1 MRHILFCGL
10 TNLILSILALVYG
23 TSVEQARAG
32 PSKVT
37 LVRTPDGGIQPQV
50 AVGHDG
56 TLHLIYFKGNAEAG
70 DLFYVRRGSREESFS
85 KPLRVNSEPGSVL
98 AIGTVRGA
106 HIALGKGGRVHVA
119 WMGSGKASPPQS
131 PTPMFYARLTYD
143 KTAFEPQR
151 NVMQFAA
158 GLDGGSSVAADESGH
173 VYIVWHAK
181 GDSEGE
187 ANRRVWI
194 ALSKDEGET
203 FSREVPAYRLPTG
216 ACGCCGMR
224 AFADRRGTVYVLYRA
239 ASEGVNRDMFLLIS
253 EDSGQSFY
261 GVLVHK
267 WKINACPM
275 STAFLAEGDRGVLMA
290 WETEGQVY
298 YAGVDPTTSL
308 MSSPI
313 APAGEGKGRRH
324 PVVAG
329 NAQGEKILVWTEG
342 TGWKKGGFVAWQ
354 VFDKADKPTEERG
367 QAEGVAVWSLA
378 AAFANSDGGFTVV
391 Y

>member
-1 MRHILFCGL
+1 MRHIQLCRLTALSLF
-10 TNLILSILALVYG
+10 ILASVYG
-23 TSVEQARAG
+23 TSGEKVRASS
-32 PSKVT
+32 SKVT
-37 LVRTPDGGIQPQV
+37 LLRTPDGGIQPQV
-50 AVGHDG
+50 AVGSDG
-56 TLHLIYFKGNAEAG
+56 TLHLIYFKGKAEAG
-70 DLFYVRRGSREESFS
+70 DLFYVCRGTREASFS
-85 KPLRVNSEPGSVL
+85 KPIRVNSQPDSVL

-106 HIALGKGGRVHVA
+106 HIAVGKGGRVHVA
-119 WMGSGKASPPQS
+119 WMGSSKATPPQS
-131 PTPMFYARLTYD
+131 PTPMLYARLSYD

-151 NVMQFAA
+151 NVMHFAA
-158 GLDGGSSVAADESGH
+158 GLDGGSSVAADESGR
-173 VYIVWHAK
+173 VYVVWHAK

-194 ALSKDEGET
+194 ALSKDDGET

-224 AFADRRGTVYVLYRA
+224 AFTDHRGRVYVLYRA
-239 ASEGVNRDMFLLIS
+239 ATEGVNRDMFLLIS

-275 STAFLAEGDRGVLMA
+275 STAFLADCDRRVLMA

-298 YAGVDPTTSL
+298 YAGVDPSTSL
-308 MSSPI
+308 ISSPI
-313 APAGEGKGRRH
+313 APSGEGKGRRH

-329 NAQGEKILVWTEG
+329 NSRGEKILVWTEG
-342 TGWKKGGFVAWQ
+342 TGWKKGGSVAWQ
-354 VFDKADKPTEERG
+354 IFDKADKPTEERG

-378 AAFANSDGGFTVV
+378 AAFANSDGGFTIV